1 MADPRHAPGGAR
13 TDPARGVRHQRDHPR
28 DRAAARA
35 HQPDR
40 RGRPRGG
47 RGGGWGGPSAALLTQ
62 AVRRRRA
69 GHNTQDTRQQ
79 HGTTDVHIART
90 GEGEF

>member
-13 TDPARGVRHQRDHPR
+13 TDPAGGVRHQRDHPR

-40 RGRPRGG
+40 RGRARGWW
-47 RGGGWGGPSAALLTQ
+47 GGGGGGPSAALLTQ
-62 AVRRRRA
+62 AVRRRCA
-69 GHNTQDTRQQ
+69 GDNPQDARQQ
-79 HGTTDVHIART
+79 HGTTDVHIATT